1 MQTKFSTGQLADP
14 ATAAAAGAVRACVHC
29 GFCTATCPTYVLL
42 GNELDSP
49 RGRIYLV
56 KEMLEKAALPS
67 PQVVKH
73 LDRCLSC
80 LACETACPSGVSYR
94 RIIDKGRAY
103 VEEHYRRPVGDRL
116 LRAMLAAILPFRG
129 RLRMALSLA
138 ALVRPVAGLFERI
151 PSLRALGTMLRLS
164 EAMHASGR
172 GADPAHPVSSVGQA
186 QERSRA
192 RESHRARE
200 ASRAQ
205 ESSQSQGGSRARESL
220 KPYRVGL
227 VRGCVEPVLDPEIQ
241 AAAARLLERAGCEI
255 VRAERD
261 GCCGALPHHLGRE
274 AQALMMAR
282 ASVDEWHREVDS
294 GSLEAIVVTA
304 SGCGTVIRDYG
315 HLLRDDPQ
323 YAAKAARISGLACD
337 ITELLDRIGLPP
349 VELPKKLNVAY
360 HAPCSLQHG
369 QQLRDLPARLLA
381 AAGFEVRLPAEAHL
395 CCGSAG
401 VYNILQ
407 PDIAGQLG
415 ARKAASLDA
424 LDPDVI
430 ATGNIGCMVQIG
442 KASGVSVV
450 HVAQLLDWATGGPA
464 PAGMDRLIIGRTG
477 PKAPGIDRSSVGAS

>member
-1 MQTKFSTGQLADP
+1 MQTKFSTTQLADP

-94 RIIDKGRAY
+94 RIIDRGRAY
-103 VEEHYRRPVGDRL
+103 VEEHYRRPVRDRL
-116 LRAMLAAILPFRG
+116 LRTALAAILPFRG
-129 RLRMALSLA
+129 RLRVALWLA
-138 ALVRPVAGLFERI
+138 VPARPLAGLFERM
-151 PSLRALGTMLRLS
+151 PSLRPLGTMLRLS
-164 EAMHASGR
+164 DAVRAPGGR
-172 GADPAHPVSSVGQA
+172 GGPTRQVPPAGQA
-186 QERSRA
+186 QEMSLPSESHQAQEVSRTHECSPSQRESRA
-192 RESHRARE
+192 RGPR
-200 ASRAQ
+200 
-205 ESSQSQGGSRARESL
+205 GSL
-220 KPYRVGL
+220 KSYRVGL
-227 VRGCVEPVLDPEIQ
+227 VRGCVEPVLDPDIQ
-241 AAAARLLERAGCEI
+241 AAAVRLLERAGCEV
-255 VRAERD
+255 VRVERD
-261 GCCGALPHHLGRE
+261 GCCGALPHHLGRD

-282 ASVDEWHREVDS
+282 ASIDAWHREVER

-315 HLLRDDPQ
+315 YLLRDDPQ
-323 YAAKAARISGLACD
+323 YAAKAARISALACD

-349 VELPKKLNVAY
+349 AQRAKQLNVAY

-369 QQLRDLPARLLA
+369 QQLRDLPARLLV
-381 AAGFEVRLPAEAHL
+381 AAGFAVRLPTEAHL

-424 LDPDVI
+424 LEPDVI

-442 KASGVSVV
+442 RASAVPVV
-450 HVAQLLDWATGGPA
+450 HVAQLLDWASGGPA
-464 PAGMDRLIIGRTG
+464 PAGVAAAVLDPGR
-477 PKAPGIDRSSVGAS
+477 

>member
-1 MQTKFSTGQLADP
+1 MQTKFSTTQLAHP

-94 RIIDKGRAY
+94 RIIDRGRAY
-103 VEEHYRRPVGDRL
+103 VEEHYRRPVRDRL
-116 LRAMLAAILPFRG
+116 LRTMLAAILPFRG
-129 RLRMALSLA
+129 RLRVALWLA
-138 ALVRPVAGLFERI
+138 ALERPLAGLFERL
-151 PSLRALGTMLRLS
+151 PSLRPLGTMLRLS
-164 EAMHASGR
+164 DAVRAHGGR
-172 GADPAHPVSSVGQA
+172 ADSTRQVPPVDQA
-186 QERSRA
+186 QELIPPSERHQG
-192 RESHRARE
+192 ESHEARE
-200 ASRAQ
+200 ASRVQ
-205 ESSQSQGGSRARESL
+205 EGSSLQRGSRPQSL
-220 KPYRVGL
+220 LKSYRVGL

-241 AAAARLLERAGCEI
+241 AAAVRLLERAGCEV
-255 VRAERD
+255 VRVERD
-261 GCCGALPHHLGRE
+261 GCCGALPHHLGRD
-274 AQALMMAR
+274 AQALTMAR
-282 ASVDEWHREVDS
+282 ASIDAWHREVDR
-294 GSLEAIVVTA
+294 GPLEAIVVTA

-315 HLLRDDPQ
+315 YLLRDDPQ
-323 YAAKAARISGLACD
+323 YAAKAARISALACD

-349 VELPKKLNVAY
+349 AKRAKKLNVAY

-369 QQLRDLPARLLA
+369 QQLRELPARLLA
-381 AAGFEVRLPAEAHL
+381 AAGFAVRLPADAHL

-415 ARKAASLDA
+415 ARKAASLA
-424 LDPDVI
+424 VLEADVI

-442 KASGVSVV
+442 SASTVPVV
-450 HVAQLLDWATGGPA
+450 HVAQLLDWASGGAA
-464 PAGMDRLIIGRTG
+464 PAGVAAAVVD
-477 PKAPGIDRSSVGAS
+477 PG